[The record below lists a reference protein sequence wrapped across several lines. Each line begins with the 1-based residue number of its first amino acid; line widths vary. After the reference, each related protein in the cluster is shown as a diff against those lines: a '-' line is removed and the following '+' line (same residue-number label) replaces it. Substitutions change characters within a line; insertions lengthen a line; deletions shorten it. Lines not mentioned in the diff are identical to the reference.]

1 VREEEK
7 VEEKE
12 DERDHT
18 LEETQEEVMEVELEE
33 ESREKTG
40 EIFEEVVVEADE
52 GEVLSLDTHHPLR
65 SHKHLSL
72 PTTFHEP
79 LTFSPTPPMPKALT
93 QNFCQLHS
101 EPLLKAPNFELRAF
115 EELVRSKYKKSPTS
129 TIQISEGRVKKRVS
143 KFKRDLFSWL
153 ILFQPELK

>member
-1 VREEEK
+1 
-7 VEEKE
+7 
-12 DERDHT
+12 
-18 LEETQEEVMEVELEE
+18 MEVELEE
-33 ESREKTG
+33 ESREKNG

-79 LTFSPTPPMPKALT
+79 PTLSPIPPTPKTLNK
-93 QNFCQLHS
+93 NFCQSIS

-115 EELVRSKYKKSPTS
+115 EELVRSEYKKSPTS
-129 TIQISEGRVKKRVS
+129 TIQISKGRAKKRS
-143 KFKRDLFSWL
+143 LNSRETCFHG
-153 ILFQPELK
+153 